1 MTQKKITFE
10 EALGKDD
17 FGLIIGKDGELKGMF
32 VPEEENSPEFIPD
45 TLIQILETVYGLD
58 MGDEVT
64 IH

>member
-1 MTQKKITFE
+1 MTQKKLTFE
-10 EALGKDD
+10 ESLGKDD

-32 VPEEENSPEFIPD
+32 IPDEKYSPEFIPE

>member
-10 EALGKDD
+10 ESLGKDD

-32 VPEEENSPEFIPD
+32 IPDEEYSPEFIPD
-45 TLIQILETVYGLD
+45 TLIQILEKVYGLD